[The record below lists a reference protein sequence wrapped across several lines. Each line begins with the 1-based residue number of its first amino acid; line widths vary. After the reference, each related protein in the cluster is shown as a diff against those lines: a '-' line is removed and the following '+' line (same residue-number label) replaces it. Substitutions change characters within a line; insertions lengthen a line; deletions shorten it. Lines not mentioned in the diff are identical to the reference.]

1 MSPSFLL
8 FLFSF
13 YNTYTF
19 FKIMMSSFP
28 NRSSMSP
35 FRKSFNLDRDEVIS
49 TENNARKPKRQ
60 SLRIIT
66 GVDSHQSASS
76 VSSPSR
82 VRQRLSS
89 LFRSSSPVVM
99 TLKETFSSSSLSQ
112 DNLQQNKRQ
121 SSFSAVSFASVAE
134 QPQEQTPTLLQS
146 LGDNNSSTTLSS
158 SSEASDH
165 MPASPADGAAAA
177 TANTFT
183 HHHHHP
189 NSKSIADP
197 SFWQPHSIKS
207 NMMSLPCEAPP
218 SAPSPPPHR
227 EHQSSLAYQVYQI
240 LGSTL
245 DEVDEEIEQDWEDS
259 RNKLR
264 QSLLLP
270 KTCERIY

>member
-1 MSPSFLL
+1 M
-8 FLFSF
+8 
-13 YNTYTF
+13 
-19 FKIMMSSFP
+19 ISSFP
-28 NRSSMSP
+28 SRSSISP
-35 FRKSFNLDRDEVIS
+35 FRKSFNLDRDEAVT
-49 TENNARKPKRQ
+49 TESNTKKPKRQ

-66 GVDSHQSASS
+66 GVDSHQSNSS
-76 VSSPSR
+76 ISSPSR

-99 TLKETFSSSSLSQ
+99 TLKETFSNSNLSQ
-112 DNLQQNKRQ
+112 DHSCQTKRQ
-121 SSFSAVSFASVAE
+121 ASFSTVSFASVAE
-134 QPQEQTPTLLQS
+134 QSQEQPPTLLQS

-165 MPASPADGAAAA
+165 MPASPADGAATTA
-177 TANTFT
+177 ANTFT
-183 HHHHHP
+183 HHHR
-189 NSKSIADP
+189 NSKSITDP

-207 NMMSLPCEAPP
+207 NMMSLSYEAPP
-218 SAPSPPPHR
+218 PSPPPHK
-227 EHQSSLAYQVYQI
+227 EHQPSLAYQVHQI
-240 LGSTL
+240 LGSAL

>member
-1 MSPSFLL
+1 MQV
-8 FLFSF
+8 
-13 YNTYTF
+13 N
-19 FKIMMSSFP
+19 SFP
-28 NRSSMSP
+28 SRSSISP
-35 FRKSFNLDRDEVIS
+35 FRKSFNLDRDEVIT
-49 TENNARKPKRQ
+49 TESNTKKPKRQ

-66 GVDSHQSASS
+66 GVDSHQSTSS
-76 VSSPSR
+76 ISSPSR

-99 TLKETFSSSSLSQ
+99 TLKETFSSSNLSQ
-112 DNLQQNKRQ
+112 DHSHQNKRQ
-121 SSFSAVSFASVAE
+121 SSFSTVSFASVAE

-146 LGDNNSSTTLSS
+146 LGNNNSSTTLSS

-165 MPASPADGAAAA
+165 MPASPADGAAAT

-183 HHHHHP
+183 HHQH
-189 NSKSIADP
+189 NSKSITDP

-207 NMMSLPCEAPP
+207 NMMSPYEAPP
-218 SAPSPPPHR
+218 SPSPHK

-245 DEVDEEIEQDWEDS
+245 DEVDEEIEQDWEHS

-270 KTCERIY
+270 KTCEHIY

>member
-1 MSPSFLL
+1 M
-8 FLFSF
+8 
-13 YNTYTF
+13 T
-19 FKIMMSSFP
+19 SSFP
-28 NRSSMSP
+28 SRSSMNP
-35 FRKSFNLDRDEVIS
+35 FRKSFNLDRDEVIT
-49 TENNARKPKRQ
+49 TESNTKKPKRQ

-66 GVDSHQSASS
+66 GVDSHQSTSS
-76 VSSPSR
+76 ISSPSR

-99 TLKETFSSSSLSQ
+99 TLKETFSSSNLSQ
-112 DNLQQNKRQ
+112 DHSHQNKRHT
-121 SSFSAVSFASVAE
+121 SFSTVSFASVAE
-134 QPQEQTPTLLQS
+134 QSQEQTPTLLQS

-165 MPASPADGAAAA
+165 MPASPADGAAATA
-177 TANTFT
+177 ANTFT
-183 HHHHHP
+183 HHHH
-189 NSKSIADP
+189 NSKSITDP

-207 NMMSLPCEAPP
+207 NMMSLPYEGPP
-218 SAPSPPPHR
+218 PSPPPH
-227 EHQSSLAYQVYQI
+227 EKCQSSLAYQVYQI

-259 RNKLR
+259 RNKLY